1 MGLSPSK
8 RVSET
13 LTNSPD
19 FTSTCTSV
27 YQDCLA
33 LAQHAFPGVQ
43 PYQLSH
49 ATSLLHH
56 SLLSTH
62 PLLKTWLPTPP
73 PRPRVDRTYRAV
85 IARRRR
91 PETEP
96 DGEGEPCLGPAEF
109 REFAVEVFT
118 GAVVDNAT
126 AAVVKR
132 VPIGVVGIVGVG
144 LGVRAGKDL
153 VGALVGVYSVGV
165 AASVY
170 LSLLAG

>member
-27 YQDCLA
+27 YQDCLT

-56 SLLSTH
+56 SLSSTH
-62 PLLKTWLPTPP
+62 PLLKTGSPP
-73 PRPRVDRTYRAV
+73 LRPGPVSTA
-85 IARRRR
+85 
-91 PETEP
+91 PTEP
-96 DGEGEPCLGPAEF
+96 
-109 REFAVEVFT
+109 EFAVEVFT